1 MSKVNVYEREGYE
14 RRIIA
19 RVEYNNNLD
28 LWDGRN
34 MCNGGAGRHKG
45 ITKLRDG
52 RFVIIDGTDWQGETT
67 TAYIVSDR
75 EALEEIL
82 ESGNTWLLESKKF
95 SSLKDMSLE
104 LDNMEEDDKEE

>member
-1 MSKVNVYEREGYE
+1 MSKVNVYEREEYE
-14 RRIIA
+14 RSIIA

-28 LWDGRN
+28 FWDGRN

-67 TAYIVSDR
+67 TAYVVSDR

-82 ESGNTWLLESKKF
+82 ESGNVYLLESRRFKK
-95 SSLKDMSLE
+95 LKEMSEE
-104 LDNMEEDDKEE
+104 LDDMEEEDED